1 MGFFLLLEMPNIL
14 LSGLNY
20 GPKFNSIEHKNKK
33 KKKFKKNQGGHKYF
47 VGGNL
52 VSAPIRYCSLLEGND
67 TVNKAVWVLQPQ
79 SKQIACGLGTNS
91 PPQKGAFE
99 SNSHRRYCLL

>member
-1 MGFFLLLEMPNIL
+1 MDQSLIL
-14 LSGLNY
+14 LSI
-20 GPKFNSIEHKNKK
+20 KIK
-33 KKKFKKNQGGHKYF
+33 KKKFKKNQGGHKSF